1 MKTRSSFM
9 TVLVGAVAGA
19 AVTVLLLTTGLIPG
33 KTVTKTVVVPQT
45 TSPVSQLTG
54 GALTPTQIYQKYS
67 RGVVEIIS
75 TFPDSGQGFFST
87 GPMQALGSGFVVSKS
102 GYILTNAHVVSQNGQ
117 TVRTVRVTFKGGGG
131 ATQKVTGTVVGA
143 NNTSDVALIKV
154 DPTKVANLD
163 PIPVGNSGSVA
174 VGESVVAIGNPLGYD
189 FTLTSGIVSATG
201 RNLQSPNGAT
211 IHNGIQTD
219 AAINEGNSGGPLI
232 DASGH
237 VIGINEQIA
246 SQSGGNQGL
255 GFAVPINTALNV
267 LNRLAHGVLAA

>member
-1 MKTRSSFM
+1 VKARSSFL
-9 TVLVGAVAGA
+9 TVLLGAVAGA

-33 KTVTKTVVVPQT
+33 RTVTKTVVVPQG
-45 TSPVSQLTG
+45 TSAVSQVTG
-54 GALTPTQIYQKYS
+54 SALTPAQIYQKYS

-75 TFPDSGQGFFST
+75 TFPDSNQGFFST
-87 GPMQALGSGFVVSKS
+87 GPTQALGSGFVISKS
-102 GYILTNAHVVSQNGQ
+102 GYILTNAHVVSDSGQ
-117 TVRTVRVTFKGGGG
+117 TVRTVSVTFKGGSG
-131 ATQKVTGTVVGA
+131 ATQRVTGTVVGA

-154 DPTKVANLD
+154 DPAKVANLD
-163 PIPVGNSGSVA
+163 PIPIGNSGAVA

-201 RNLQSPNGAT
+201 RDLQSPNGAT

-246 SQSGGNQGL
+246 SQSGGSQGL

-267 LNRLAHGVLAA
+267 VSQLAHGVVVA

>member
-1 MKTRSSFM
+1 VKTRSSFM
-9 TVLVGAVAGA
+9 TVLIGAVAGA
-19 AVTVLLLTTGLIPG
+19 VVTVLLLMTGLVPG
-33 KTVTKTVVVPQT
+33 KTVTKTVVVPQG
-45 TSPVSQLTG
+45 TSAVSQVTG

-67 RGVVEIIS
+67 QGVVEIIS
-75 TFPDSGQGFFST
+75 TFSSGGQGFFSSGST
-87 GPMQALGSGFVVSKS
+87 QALGSGFVISKS
-102 GYILTNAHVVSQNGQ
+102 GYILTNAHVVNQNGQ
-117 TVRTVRVTFKGGGG
+117 TVRTVSVTFKGGG

-154 DPTKVANLD
+154 DPTKAVNLE
-163 PIPVGNSGSVA
+163 PIPIGNSGNVA
-174 VGESVVAIGNPLGYD
+174 VGESVVAIGNPLGLD

-201 RNLQSPNGAT
+201 RDLQSPNGAT

-267 LNRLAHGVLAA
+267 VNQLAHGVVTA